1 MTAVWL
7 ALALLLG
14 FGIGA
19 AYEGCRRGGSLDLQN
34 RVLRAEIA
42 GDDAVDELAARKRHS
57 SGHASCPSGDRD
69 CTVDCG
75 RCKGGLRSVPTAQD
89 GAWIAASLQEHARRN
104 GAS

>member
-14 FGIGA
+14 YVIGA
-19 AYEGCRRGGSLDLQN
+19 AYEGCRRNGSLDLQN
-34 RVLRAEIA
+34 RILRAEIA
-42 GDDAVDELAARKRHS
+42 RDDALDALAARKRH
-57 SGHASCPSGDRD
+57 PSGR
-69 CTVDCG
+69 T
-75 RCKGGLRSVPTAQD
+75 LRSVSTAQD